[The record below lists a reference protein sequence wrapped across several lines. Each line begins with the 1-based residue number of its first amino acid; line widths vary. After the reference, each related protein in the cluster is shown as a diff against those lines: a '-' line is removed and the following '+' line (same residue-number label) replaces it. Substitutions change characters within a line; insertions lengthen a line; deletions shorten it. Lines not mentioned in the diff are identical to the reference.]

1 MHYWYIL
8 LYLILPRNGN
18 ANNLVCKKMQKD
30 LQQTMFNQQCNKSL
44 IVFKE
49 QNGTKSMSGE
59 KGTKGEKGI
68 TGEPGEV
75 NPYLP
80 RLFFSVDYLRGGPRR
95 TLSLHLQYS

>member
-8 LYLILPRNGN
+8 LCLILPRNGN

-30 LQQTMFNQQCNKSL
+30 LEQTMFNQQCNKSV

-68 TGEPGEV
+68 KGEPGEV
-75 NPYLP
+75 KYFVNKTVLGK
-80 RLFFSVDYLRGGPRR
+80 LFYVMFFNSNFEL
-95 TLSLHLQYS
+95 

>member
-68 TGEPGEV
+68 KGKPGEV
-75 NPYLP
+75 KYFVNETVLGK
-80 RLFFSVDYLRGGPRR
+80 LFHVMLFNSSFEL
-95 TLSLHLQYS
+95 

>member
-30 LQQTMFNQQCNKSL
+30 LEQTMFNQQCNKYVN
-44 IVFKE
+44 VFKE
-49 QNGTKSMSGE
+49 KKGTKSMSGE

-68 TGEPGEV
+68 KGKPGEIKYFV
-75 NPYLP
+75 NKTVLGKFLHVM
-80 RLFFSVDYLRGGPRR
+80 LF
-95 TLSLHLQYS
+95 YSSFEL